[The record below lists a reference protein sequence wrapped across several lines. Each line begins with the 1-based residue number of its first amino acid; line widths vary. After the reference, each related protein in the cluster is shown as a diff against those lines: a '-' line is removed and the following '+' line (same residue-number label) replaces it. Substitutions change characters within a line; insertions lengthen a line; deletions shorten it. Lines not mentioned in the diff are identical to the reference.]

1 MKAYPK
7 IMYVVGQLWKLIQH
21 QGKPPQAI
29 DVAKMTQ
36 MKNKNAHQNK
46 CRQSRNVI
54 FFIIFKI

>member
-46 CRQSRNVI
+46 CR
-54 FFIIFKI
+54 